1 MGTTIHHG
9 TKARRI
15 GFSVRPIPV
24 TASVIFC
31 LFLGCA
37 APVTYAKDAGIVIT
51 VRNPLKIDRQSEPV
65 VLRWNDLARM
75 YPPPDPARIQ
85 IIEQKT
91 QKEMIHQ
98 IIDADHNGTPEE
110 LVFQSDFKAGEI
122 KKFILKP
129 SKRISPPVQPL
140 TDARF
145 MLPREDLAW
154 ENDRIAFRIYG
165 PALAK
170 DVNNGIDV
178 WNVFHIDQFFD
189 CHAETINIFGV
200 HTNIP
205 KMPDLGTSTH
215 F

>member
-15 GFSVRPIPV
+15 GFFGAPDPV

-122 KKFILKP
+122 KKFILKH
-129 SKRISPPVQPL
+129 R
-140 TDARF
+140 REF
-145 MLPREDLAW
+145 PRRCSAHRCGSCFPRRPRMG
-154 ENDRIAFRIYG
+154 NDRIAFRIYVLRL
-165 PALAK
+165 PR
-170 DVNNGIDV
+170 
-178 WNVFHIDQFFD
+178 
-189 CHAETINIFGV
+189 
-200 HTNIP
+200 
-205 KMPDLGTSTH
+205 M
-215 F
+215 